1 MVLFFLYFIREKS
14 IRMHEVTGKHK
25 DTGSEFL
32 KDVLKNKHGA
42 FCRVS
47 VFTGRIDSGRENIFL
62 QFDTDE
68 LD

>member
-1 MVLFFLYFIREKS
+1 MY
-14 IRMHEVTGKHK
+14 EVTWKHK

-32 KDVLKNKHGA
+32 MDLLKNKHGA
-42 FCRVS
+42 FYRVS
-47 VFTGRIDSGRENIFL
+47 VFTGRIDAGRENIFL